1 MVGGRQRGKS
11 REKGRRVG
19 VPAKVE
25 RGRVPSRIRFR
36 VPVALMTAILPPLA
50 PLTLPCP
57 TIAPLP
63 SSHHRGSHPSLRG
76 DAPCLPPTPSLS
88 LSLSPSLP
96 PSPSLSQP
104 STQYTSRMTRI
115 TSQRRE
121 RATCSPRSPSL
132 PLSPLLPPGKVPI
145 ALRPQIRLPRDSL
158 AAPRRGTPCTHDI
171 CDALYIHSA
180 IAAGT
185 RRDRGEAVSLRWY
198 TELRACSFPVHH
210 VRALV
215 AQAERRKTD
224 ARRKRIEREERRAR
238 ERERERKQLRS
249 RALDRP
255 IRARDRGVYAYTH
268 VAELRDHV

>member
-25 RGRVPSRIRFR
+25 RGRVPSENS
-36 VPVALMTAILPPLA
+36 
-50 PLTLPCP
+50 LPCP
-57 TIAPLP
+57 
-63 SSHHRGSHPSLRG
+63 SSTNDRH
-76 DAPCLPPTPSLS
+76 PTPSCSSHATVPHHRALALFPPSGIASLPARRRPLPPSHPLS
-88 LSLSPSLP
+88 FSLALSLP

-255 IRARDRGVYAYTH
+255 IRARDRGVYAYTR